1 MDIYPTD
8 DADTRQLVR
17 ALTQYEDNT
26 DELPR
31 SELDTHIRLAKMRL
45 QTQTDKSDF
54 YKIDGLGQALVAT
67 TAILAKAAVENYSVD
82 RWDLGVGTIDVGSA
96 GDGDVVQFSEWA
108 SMAAEG
114 LADAGLNSNTATNI
128 NSAGYIG

>member
-96 GDGDVVQFSEWA
+96 GDADVVQFSEWA

-114 LADAGLNSNTATNI
+114 LADAGLN
-128 NSAGYIG
+128 